1 MYESGIRAFYILG
14 EPENFRPHAR
24 RTHLSPRYLS
34 EEYIDLVYYAFERAE
49 ARGMYTWLYNE
60 GGFPSGMACGK
71 IRQEH
76 PELAMKLIF
85 KRDIT
90 LEAKKEP
97 GGLYGPVLIKK
108 LTHN

>member
-1 MYESGIRAFYILG
+1 
-14 EPENFRPHAR
+14 
-24 RTHLSPRYLS
+24 
-34 EEYIDLVYYAFERAE
+34 
-49 ARGMYTWLYNE
+49 
-60 GGFPSGMACGK
+60 MACGK